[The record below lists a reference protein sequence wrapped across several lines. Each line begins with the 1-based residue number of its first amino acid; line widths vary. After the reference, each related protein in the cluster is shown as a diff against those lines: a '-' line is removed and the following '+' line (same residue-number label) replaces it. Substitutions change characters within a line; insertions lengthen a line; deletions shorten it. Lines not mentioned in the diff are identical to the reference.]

1 MTKIFLETGKASTPE
16 YVFVRTLLDYLQVDR
31 NCYKIECVNGK
42 DNLPNVAPVLL
53 ANTNEGGRNLII
65 FDADSDEIGG
75 GYDNR
80 LEEMMLILKQS
91 QMQAELFLFPNNCD
105 DGMFENLLERIM
117 RTDLHKQFIDCFSD
131 YEACLGSQYVSPNL
145 KGKLHTYIS
154 SMKNLT
160 GGQRKKLG
168 QGEWLFDREEFWDL
182 KSPYLQPL
190 VDFLKGNMQD
200 K

>member
-65 FDADSDEIGG
+65 FDADSDETGG

-91 QMQAELFLFPNNCD
+91 H
-105 DGMFENLLERIM
+105 GLL
-117 RTDLHKQFIDCFSD
+117 L
-131 YEACLGSQYVSPNL
+131 
-145 KGKLHTYIS
+145 
-154 SMKNLT
+154 
-160 GGQRKKLG
+160 
-168 QGEWLFDREEFWDL
+168 
-182 KSPYLQPL
+182 
-190 VDFLKGNMQD
+190 
-200 K
+200 